1 MKVMNKLTTLTLTAA
16 IVPALTF
23 GGAVFA
29 SEHDDTGLQNDENR
43 TGEQQTDGQGFD
55 QQQSDEHGFDQQ
67 QSDDQGLDRQ
77 QDDEHQFDGQ
87 DSDTLGMD
95 DQRDEEFMSNKPA
108 GALYADDLIGK
119 NVKHRQTGDNVGE
132 ITDLIIGE
140 DGRIAGVVVT
150 TGTFLGLGGQEVS
163 MSWDQLQHSMED
175 DDSVFYTDMDED
187 SLKNA
192 PEYNRD

>member
-29 SEHDDTGLQNDENR
+29 SSHDDTGLQNDENR
-43 TGEQQTDGQGFD
+43 TGEQQTDDQGFD
-55 QQQSDEHGFDQQ
+55 Q
-67 QSDDQGLDRQ
+67 
-77 QDDEHQFDGQ
+77 FDGQ
-87 DSDTLGMD
+87 GSDTMGMD
-95 DQRDEEFMSNKPA
+95 DQRDEEFMSNRPA

-119 NVKHRQTGDNVGE
+119 NIRHRQTGDTVGE
-132 ITDLIIGE
+132 ITDLVIGE

-163 MSWDQLQHSMED
+163 MGWDQLQHSMED
-175 DDSVFYTDMDED
+175 DESVFYTDMDED

-192 PEYNRD
+192 PAYNRD